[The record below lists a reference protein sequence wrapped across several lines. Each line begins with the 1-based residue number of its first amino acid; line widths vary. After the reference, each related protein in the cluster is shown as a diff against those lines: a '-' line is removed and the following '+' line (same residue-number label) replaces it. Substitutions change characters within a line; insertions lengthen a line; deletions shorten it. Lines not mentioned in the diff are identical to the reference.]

1 MIIMDPEFRLAD
13 YPLSM
18 TQGVTL
24 TATYRIVDDDWVEA
38 RVEELPQ
45 VITAAPSLAEAKT
58 MLRDALAEYLG
69 SLRSPANGIPS
80 GAEQEELELTIN

>member
-1 MIIMDPEFRLAD
+1 
-13 YPLSM
+13 M

-24 TATYRIVDDDWVEA
+24 TATYRVVDNGWVEA

-45 VITAAPSLAEAKT
+45 VITAAPSLAEAKS
-58 MLRDALAEYLG
+58 MLRDALAEYLA

-80 GAEQEELELTIN
+80 GTEHEELELTIS